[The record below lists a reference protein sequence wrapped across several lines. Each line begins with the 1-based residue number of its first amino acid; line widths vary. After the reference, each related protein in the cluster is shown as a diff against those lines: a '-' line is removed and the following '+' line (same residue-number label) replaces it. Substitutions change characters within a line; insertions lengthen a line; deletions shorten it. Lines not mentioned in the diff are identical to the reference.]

1 MTSRPLISIVTIT
14 FNAAATLPATM
25 KSVAEQTFTDYEHIL
40 IDGASSDG
48 TLGIA
53 RSNPYMRILSE
64 KDNGLYDAMNKGLR
78 LARGKYV
85 LFLNSG
91 DTFRTPEVLARY
103 AERAAD
109 DYDIIYSDTMVVD
122 AEGNDIKPRHHS
134 VPERLTFESFSKGM
148 LVCHQAFMVKA
159 AIAPQYDLS
168 YRFSA
173 DYDWTI
179 KCIKKTSPD
188 RCCNLKIVG
197 INYLAD
203 GTTDHNKVK
212 SLLERYRIMSRHYG
226 KLSTFAHHV
235 RLVLGLR

>member
-48 TLGIA
+48 TLEIA

-64 KDNGLYDAMNKGLR
+64 KDHGLYDAMNKGLR

-91 DTFRTPEVLARY
+91 DTFRSPDVLARY
-103 AERAAD
+103 AERAAE

-122 AEGNDIKPRHHS
+122 AEGNDIKPRHHTA
-134 VPERLTFESFSKGM
+134 PERLTFESFGKGM

-159 AIAPQYDLS
+159 SLAPQYDLS

-188 RCCNLKIVG
+188 RCINLKIVG

-226 KLSTFAHHV
+226 RLSTFAHHV
-235 RLVLGLR
+235 KLVLGLK

>member
-25 KSVAEQTFTDYEHIL
+25 KSVAGQTFNDYEHIL
-40 IDGASSDG
+40 IDGASTDG

-91 DTFRTPEVLARY
+91 DTFRTPEILARY

-122 AEGNDIKPRHHS
+122 AEGNDIKPRHHTA
-134 VPERLTFESFSKGM
+134 PERLTFESFGKGM

-197 INYLAD
+197 INYLTA
-203 GTTDHNKVK
+203 GTTDRNKVK

-226 KLSTFAHHV
+226 RLSTFARHV